1 MVREDAL
8 VEVENLYMY
17 FPIVSG
23 VVSRKIA
30 DIRAVDGISFYIK
43 KGETM
48 GLVGESGCGKTT
60 TGRSI
65 LRLCEITS
73 GKVFYE
79 GKDLG
84 KLSGRKMRSMRRNI
98 QMIFENPSAAL
109 DPRMR
114 VGDILAEPMQI
125 HKLARGK
132 ELAEQVSELLTMVE
146 LEPEMAERAPNE
158 FSTGQ
163 RQRIE
168 IARALALRPSFIVC
182 DNPVSQL
189 DVSIQAQIVTLLTR
203 LQQDLNLTYLFIAH
217 DLAVV
222 RNISD
227 RVMVMYVGKIMET
240 ATSDELFDNPL
251 HPYTRALLSAVP
263 APDPKAER
271 QRKVI
276 LLPGEIPSPINP
288 PAGCRFHPRCAVA
301 TDICQEQE
309 PELENTGSQ
318 HWVACH
324 RV

>member
-8 VEVENLYMY
+8 VEVQDLYMY
-17 FPIVSG
+17 FPILSG

-43 KGETM
+43 KGETL

-60 TGRSI
+60 TGRCI
-65 LRLCEITS
+65 LRLCEITR

-84 KLSGRKMRSMRRNI
+84 KLGGRKMRNMRQNM

-114 VGDILAEPMQI
+114 VGDILAEPMQV

-132 ELAEQVSELLTMVE
+132 ELAKQVAELLRMVE

-158 FSTGQ
+158 FSSGQ
-163 RQRIE
+163 RQRID
-168 IARALALRPSFIVC
+168 IARALAMRPSFIVC

-189 DVSIQAQIVTLLTR
+189 DFSIQAQIMTLLTR
-203 LQQDLNLTYLFIAH
+203 LRQNLGLTYLFIAH
-217 DLAVV
+217 DLSVV

-263 APDPKAER
+263 IPDPKAER

-276 LLPGEIPSPINP
+276 LLPGEIPSPITP
-288 PAGCRFHPRCAVA
+288 PSGCRFHPRCAVA

-309 PELENTGSQ
+309 PQLEGAGRD

>member
-8 VEVENLYMY
+8 IEVENLYMY

-43 KGETM
+43 KGETL

-60 TGRSI
+60 TGRCI
-65 LRLCEITS
+65 LQLCEITR

-84 KLSGRKMRSMRRNI
+84 KLSGRKMRNMRQNI

-114 VGDILAEPMQI
+114 VGDILAEPMQV

-132 ELAEQVSELLTMVE
+132 ELADQVAELLTMVE
-146 LEPEMAERAPNE
+146 LEPQMAERAPNE

-168 IARALALRPSFIVC
+168 IARSLALRPSFIVC

-189 DVSIQAQIVTLLTR
+189 DVSIQAQIVTLLMR
-203 LQQDLNLTYLFIAH
+203 LQQELNLTYLFIAH
-217 DLAVV
+217 DLAIV

-263 APDPKAER
+263 IPDPKAER
-271 QRKVI
+271 QRKII
-276 LLPGEIPSPINP
+276 LLPGEIPSPITP
-288 PAGCRFHPRCAVA
+288 PGGCRFHPRCAVA

-309 PELENTGSQ
+309 PQLESAGGQ
-318 HWVACH
+318 HLVACH